1 MEPRFSPATTSAL
14 RRDQTFKTT
23 ARIVICIVAVIVVVA
38 VLCVLPL
45 ENRRLVPAAL
55 ILLLGVLIASTA
67 WGFRYALF
75 TSFIAALGFNWLTP
89 PVGRFWITDSRDL
102 VALVVFVAVGIIGSR
117 LSERARR
124 EAVNANERR
133 AEAMAAQERFRD
145 LVNSVEGIVWEADA
159 ETFEFSFVSEKAEHI
174 LGYTAEQWLRPRAF
188 WKDHIHEEDRER
200 AVQCWLEAVALK
212 RRQDFEY
219 RMIAADGRL
228 VWVRNLVSLVI
239 ENGRATRLRGVMVD
253 VTSRKRN
260 EEALREQANLLD
272 LTHDAIFVRDMKGAI
287 KYWNW
292 GSEELYGWTAEE
304 AVGKRSHELTKTI
317 FPIPLQQIE
326 EKLMRDGRWEGELV
340 HTKKF
345 GTPVIVASRWSL
357 QRDDKGTPLAVLETN
372 NDITER
378 KRAEQAREE
387 IEEQWRA
394 AFESNPTMYFI
405 VDAAGRILMVNTFGA
420 DQLGYTINELI
431 GQPVLNLFYQPDRE
445 AVQKHANE
453 CFERPGRMMRWE
465 ARKIRKDG
473 TMLWV
478 RETGNAVFLKK
489 RPFLLVVCE
498 DITEQRR
505 AEEALQRS
513 EEERERL
520 RHLEAELAHI
530 NRVSMLG
537 ELAASLGHEIKQPIA
552 AAITNAKTCLRWLR
566 REQPDLQEAR
576 DAASQMVEDALRS
589 VEIINR
595 TTSLYKKSA
604 PQREVVNF
612 NEVINEIIA
621 LLRNEAARYDVSI
634 HSELAADLPE
644 VMGDRVQLQQV
655 VMNLIINS
663 IDAVKG
669 VDGRREIILVSR
681 CDSSDQLTISVT
693 DTGVGLPPETDQI
706 FEAFFT
712 TKPHG
717 TGMGLAISRTI
728 IESHGG
734 RLAAK
739 SNAGRGA
746 TFYFTLP
753 IASRAAA

>member
-1 MEPRFSPATTSAL
+1 M
-14 RRDQTFKTT
+14 
-23 ARIVICIVAVIVVVA
+23 
-38 VLCVLPL
+38 
-45 ENRRLVPAAL
+45 
-55 ILLLGVLIASTA
+55 
-67 WGFRYALF
+67 
-75 TSFIAALGFNWLTP
+75 
-89 PVGRFWITDSRDL
+89 
-102 VALVVFVAVGIIGSR
+102 
-117 LSERARR
+117 
-124 EAVNANERR
+124 
-133 AEAMAAQERFRD
+133 
-145 LVNSVEGIVWEADA
+145 
-159 ETFEFSFVSEKAEHI
+159 
-174 LGYTAEQWLRPRAF
+174 
-188 WKDHIHEEDRER
+188 
-200 AVQCWLEAVALK
+200 QCWLEAVALK

-219 RMIAADGRL
+219 RMIAANRRL
-228 VWVRNLVSLVI
+228 VWVRNLVSVVM
-239 ENGRATRLRGVMVD
+239 ENGRARRLRGVMVD

-272 LTHDAIFVRDMKGAI
+272 LTHDAIFVRDMKGTI

-292 GSEELYGWTAEE
+292 GAEELYGWTAEQ
-304 AVGKRSHELTKTI
+304 AVGKISHELTKTI

-372 NDITER
+372 HDITER

-405 VDAAGRILMVNTFGA
+405 VDDAGTILTVNSFGA

-431 GQPVLNLFYQPDRE
+431 GQPVLNLFYEPDRE
-445 AVQKHANE
+445 AVQKHASE
-453 CFERPGRMMRWE
+453 CFERPGRTMRWE

-473 TMLWV
+473 KVLWV

-498 DITEQRR
+498 DITEQKH
-505 AEEALQRS
+505 AQEALQRS

-552 AAITNAKTCLRWLR
+552 AAITNAKTCLRWLK

-576 DAASQMVEDALRS
+576 DAASRMVEDALRS

-595 TTSLYKKSA
+595 TSSLYKKSA
-604 PQREVVNF
+604 PQRELVNF
-612 NEVINEIIA
+612 NQVVNEIIA
-621 LLRNEAARYDVSI
+621 LLRNEAARYDISI
-634 HSELAADLPE
+634 RGDLAADLPA

-655 VMNLIINS
+655 LMNLIINS
-663 IDAVKG
+663 IDAMKG
-669 VDGRREIILVSR
+669 VDGRREITLTSL
-681 CDSSDQLTISVT
+681 CDSGDQLTISVS
-693 DTGVGLPPETDQI
+693 DTGMGLPPETDQI

-739 SNAGRGA
+739 SNASRGA